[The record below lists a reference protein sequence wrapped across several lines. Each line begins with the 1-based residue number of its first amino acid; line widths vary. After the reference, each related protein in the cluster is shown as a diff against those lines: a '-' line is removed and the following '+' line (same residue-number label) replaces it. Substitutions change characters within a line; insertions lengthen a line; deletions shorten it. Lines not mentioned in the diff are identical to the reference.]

1 MAFILLY
8 AEGYN
13 KYLALKQWSTFIY
26 RNILKSSC
34 HSNVPYNQPS
44 EQSILQLFLHY
55 TTSVKWLASWMGNL
69 VGREE
74 RLHSPKVKEFVTKF
88 YQQTLE
94 YKALG

>member
-1 MAFILLY
+1 M
-8 AEGYN
+8 
-13 KYLALKQWSTFIY
+13 
-26 RNILKSSC
+26 
-34 HSNVPYNQPS
+34 P
-44 EQSILQLFLHY
+44 
-55 TTSVKWLASWMGNL
+55 VKWLASWMGNL